1 VRCLLKAFPGS
12 HDQWIEFNGDSRAYV
27 DLRDPEARNVFLKRS
42 FEPDFFR
49 IARAVLFDGGV
60 YFDCG
65 ANFGMCTFGLLPSMN
80 PTTVS
85 CHLFEAN
92 PALISYL
99 QTSSTVFPFVRIKII
114 EGCLSDHEGTSRFQI
129 SERLTGHSRVHPE
142 GSSVTRNIIL
152 DDYLK
157 ENRIEM
163 VNFLK
168 LDIEG
173 QELIALRGLSAALNL
188 QKIEVIYLEVATDV
202 LDRYRL
208 VPGDVVRFLESNGF
222 RLFYCREKDVPQ
234 RSSPVVRFRR
244 SNLNQLRLLEFKLP
258 VGNLRTDLLAVHKA
272 FISNR

>member
-1 VRCLLKAFPGS
+1 
-12 HDQWIEFNGDSRAYV
+12 
-27 DLRDPEARNVFLKRS
+27 
-42 FEPDFFR
+42 
-49 IARAVLFDGGV
+49 
-60 YFDCG
+60 
-65 ANFGMCTFGLLPSMN
+65 MCTFGLLPSMN